1 MRFLCFSGAFINAET
16 FQVQMAPICKELQSL
31 CSVSFFFLHGTIPC
45 TPPPGFEDYFGP
57 GPHYRFIKSENT
69 QKIDALELVR
79 DFPEGRNAEDAIR
92 ELIRNGSV
100 DVQSSIRAALKAVY
114 EVIEEEGPFDGVI
127 AYSEGSIVAGSLIL
141 DEAVRFERE
150 GRKPQI
156 KMAIF
161 FGGWPPISAETET
174 GQAVLMDESDL
185 FIDIPTCHVVGSKD
199 PFLLGSMALFNVCN
213 GDLAEMF
220 DHGKGHMLP
229 RDQETIAELG
239 VVIQKMIEK
248 CSLS

>member
-1 MRFLCFSGAFINAET
+1 MSCDHDYQTNIPTEPLLGRSVFNNRAFR
-16 FQVQMAPICKELQSL
+16 VQLAPICEELQSL

-45 TPPPGFEDYFGP
+45 TPPPGSEEFFGP
-57 GPHYRFIKSENT
+57 GPHYRFI
-69 QKIDALELVR
+69 AR
-79 DFPEGRNAEDAIR
+79 FPEGRNAEDAIR
-92 ELIRNGSV
+92 ELISNGSD

-127 AYSEGSIVAGSLIL
+127 AYSEGSIVVGSLIL

-150 GRKPQI
+150 ERKPQI

-161 FGGWPPISAETET
+161 FGGWPPFSAET
-174 GQAVLMDESDL
+174 GRALLMDESDL

-220 DHGKGHMLP
+220 DHGKGHTLP

-239 VVIQKMIEK
+239 AVIHKMIEN

>member
-1 MRFLCFSGAFINAET
+1 
-16 FQVQMAPICKELQSL
+16 
-31 CSVSFFFLHGTIPC
+31 
-45 TPPPGFEDYFGP
+45 
-57 GPHYRFIKSENT
+57 
-69 QKIDALELVR
+69 VR

-92 ELIRNGSV
+92 KLIRNGSV

-127 AYSEGSIVAGSLIL
+127 AYSEGSIVVGSLIL

-161 FGGWPPISAETET
+161 FGGWPPISAET

-185 FIDIPTCHVVGSKD
+185 FIDIPTCHVV
-199 PFLLGSMALFNVCN
+199 GSMALFNVCN

-229 RDQETIAELG
+229 RDQETITELG

-248 CSLS
+248 GSLSS